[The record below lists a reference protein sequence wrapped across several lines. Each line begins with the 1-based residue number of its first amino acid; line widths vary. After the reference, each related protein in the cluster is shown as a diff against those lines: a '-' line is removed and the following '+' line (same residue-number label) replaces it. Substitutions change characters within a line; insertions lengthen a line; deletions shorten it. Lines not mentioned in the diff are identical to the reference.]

1 MYNEFLS
8 HILSEL
14 KERFLNNPSH
24 AVVVGLLHLLPRVCI
39 DLENDVTVPKDL
51 VAAVDQFSD
60 DLPSSVMFTTEYGL
74 WVRQWK
80 GWTGDVPQTLT
91 GTLRECSILA
101 YPNIH
106 VLLKLAVVLPVTSC
120 ESERSFSQ
128 LQLIKTAQHSTM
140 TQS

>member
-1 MYNEFLS
+1 MYEFLS

-14 KERFLNNPSH
+14 EERFLNNPSH
-24 AVVVGLLHLLPRVCI
+24 GVAVGLLHLLPSVCI
-39 DLENDVTVPKDL
+39 DLVNNVTVPKDL
-51 VAAVDQFSD
+51 VAAVDHFSD
-60 DLPSSVMFTTEYGL
+60 DLPSPVMFTTEYGL

-91 GTLRECSILA
+91 GTLKECSILA

-120 ESERSFSQ
+120 ESE
-128 LQLIKTAQHSTM
+128 
-140 TQS
+140 